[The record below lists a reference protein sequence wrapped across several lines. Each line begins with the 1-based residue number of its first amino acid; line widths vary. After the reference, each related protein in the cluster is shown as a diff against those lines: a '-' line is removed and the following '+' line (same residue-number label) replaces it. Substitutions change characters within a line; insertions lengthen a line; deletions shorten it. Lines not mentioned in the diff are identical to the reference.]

1 MAETTTPDSVTLGP
15 GPALVV
21 VVSGPSGVGKD
32 ALLARIR
39 ERTDHFVVPVT
50 MTTRTPRPGEADGV
64 DYLFVT
70 REAFLEAIEHGEL
83 LEHAEVYGN
92 FYGVP
97 RSQLRGALAAGRDV
111 IMRVDVQGAATLR
124 GVLPGAVFVFLAPA
138 DEASLEAHLRDRGGE
153 DEDSIQR
160 RLATAAREF
169 AASSEFD
176 HTVLNVEGD
185 LEQAV
190 DAVLTI
196 VQSERAR
203 PDRAPIDV

>member
-1 MAETTTPDSVTLGP
+1 MAETTTPP
-15 GPALVV
+15 GDGHALIV

-39 ERTDHFVVPVT
+39 ERSDRFVVPVT
-50 MTTRTPRPGEADGV
+50 MTTRAPRPGETDGF
-64 DYLFVT
+64 DYIFVT
-70 REAFLEAIEHGEL
+70 REAFLDAIERGEL

-97 RSQLRGALAAGRDV
+97 RSQLRGALSAGRDV

-124 GVLPGAVFVFLAPA
+124 GVVPGAVFVFLAPA
-138 DEASLEAHLRDRGGE
+138 DVASLEAHLRSRGGE

-169 AASSEFD
+169 EASGEFD

-185 LEQAV
+185 LDQAV

-203 PDRAPIDV
+203 PDRLPTDV

>member
-1 MAETTTPDSVTLGP
+1 MI
-15 GPALVV
+15 V

-39 ERTDHFVVPVT
+39 ERSDRFVVPVT
-50 MTTRTPRPGEADGV
+50 MTTRAPRPGETDGF
-64 DYLFVT
+64 DYIFVT
-70 REAFLEAIEHGEL
+70 REAFLDAIERGEL

-97 RSQLRGALAAGRDV
+97 RSQLRGALSAGRDV

-124 GVLPGAVFVFLAPA
+124 GVVPGAVFVFLAPA
-138 DEASLEAHLRDRGGE
+138 DVASLEAHLRSRGGE

-169 AASSEFD
+169 EASGEFD

-185 LEQAV
+185 LDQAV

-203 PDRAPIDV
+203 PDRLPTDV